1 MICVA
6 IPFKCNN
13 SVSTEK
19 KIVFGM
25 RDTMVVGDTLEYDG
39 LRIYENT
46 DSMLFFAL
54 KDTIYAAIVP
64 KVDLE
69 HYSNFQL
76 FIDSNPIMNN
86 SIIIYKICDIDMDNN
101 SDSCI
106 SKIFLLSQGAYI
118 ENSIISNNKKIWF
131 DSLTVTDESLA
142 YLFWGDYDSYIRLKP
157 YTTYKML
164 LDNFSDFV
172 TDGPDIYSITGL
184 ATVSNKIYIW
194 DNKKKKFK
202 QTIPWRPEEI

>member
-1 MICVA
+1 
-6 IPFKCNN
+6 
-13 SVSTEK
+13 
-19 KIVFGM
+19 M